1 VTVIAV
7 ALAAVLLATSYAW
20 PLVPLVV
27 YPMNRWRGFW
37 AALYCGALGAVG
49 AVEFRDLH
57 YMVGDFFEISV
68 AVSLLRAIVEASGLA
83 EPVRNR
89 RRESRAR

>member
-1 VTVIAV
+1 VAVIV
-7 ALAAVLLATSYAW
+7 VGLAVLLVATSYVW

-37 AALYCGALGAVG
+37 AALYCGALGAVCT
-49 AVEFRDLH
+49 VEFRDTH

-68 AVSLLRAIVEASGLA
+68 AVSALRAIVEASGLA
-83 EPVRNR
+83 EPLRSR
-89 RRESRAR
+89 RRGSRAR